1 MPVPIAN
8 VQWGHDGSAM
18 KFLNKLKYLLKQTQF
33 PHVVRY
39 DLSTPQGKSLVR
51 ITTQHAYTGSEERL
65 YRIYV
70 PPGYR
75 AAQPLPLVMVL
86 HGCNQDHLDIQ
97 TISQFDLTADR
108 HNFIVVYP
116 FVTRYPDMRASNC
129 WGWWRPEHITPGSG
143 EVADLAS
150 IVDEVR
156 SEFSINTRRIHIAG
170 VSAGGCM
177 VVAALIA
184 YINRFASGAAVAALA
199 YGEGPRAIIP
209 FSLSGKR
216 HYQPLKKTVALMR
229 KIRNN
234 DRTVPPLLIVHSHGD
249 RSVHTQAAENLRDSW
264 LSYFGA
270 GLKLIKQEEQ
280 HSTHGTPW
288 VHTRY
293 RRRFGSSI
301 VETIF
306 LHGLAHGWYGG
317 APGKFSFPM
326 APSTAELMWNFFDR
340 HPLSADTKLPDIK
353 PKT

>member
-1 MPVPIAN
+1 
-8 VQWGHDGSAM
+8 M
-18 KFLNKLKYLLKQTQF
+18 KFLNKLKSLLKHIQPPRAQS
-33 PHVVRY
+33 RN
-39 DLSTPQGKSLVR
+39 LSTAQGKSLVR
-51 ITTQHAYTGSEERL
+51 VSTQHAYTGSEERL

-75 AAQPLPLVMVL
+75 TDQPLPLVMVL
-86 HGCNQDHLDIQ
+86 HGCKQDHLDIQ
-97 TISQFDLTADR
+97 AISAFDLVADR

-116 FVTRYPDMRASNC
+116 FVTRYTDIRTHNC

-143 EVADLAS
+143 EVADLAN

-156 SEFSINTRRIHIAG
+156 SEFAINARRIHIAG

-177 VVAALIA
+177 AVAALIV
-184 YINRFASGAAVAALA
+184 YSNRFASGAAVAALA

-209 FSLSGKR
+209 LSLSGKR
-216 HYQPLKKTVALMR
+216 HYQPLKNTVALMSR
-229 KIRNN
+229 IRNH
-234 DRTVPPLLIVHSHGD
+234 DRTAPPLLIVHSHGD

-270 GLKLIKQEEQ
+270 DMKLIKHEEH

-288 VHTRY
+288 IHTRY

-326 APSTAELMWNFFDR
+326 APPSAELMWDFFSR
-340 HPLSADTKLPDIK
+340 HPLNTDIK
-353 PKT
+353 NN